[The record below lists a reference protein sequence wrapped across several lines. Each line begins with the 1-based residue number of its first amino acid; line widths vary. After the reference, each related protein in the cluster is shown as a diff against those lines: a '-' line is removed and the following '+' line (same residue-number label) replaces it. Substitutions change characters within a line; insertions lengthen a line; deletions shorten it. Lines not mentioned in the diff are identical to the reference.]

1 MKLKLDFSFFNFFS
15 IPGLDIRHRR
25 IDRRKDLHPSV
36 FFLGYSFPHQALIHK
51 LKKAQ
56 KTHIYTDTKMD
67 SQTIGILG
75 GGQLGRMIVEAANR
89 LNIKTIILESGAE
102 SPAKQINASGEH
114 IDGSFNNIDDIR
126 KLAAKSDVLTVEI
139 EHVDTEALKTIQKET
154 GVKIYPSPETLE
166 IIKDKYRQKEHLIAH
181 NVDVAE
187 SVSVESTETALQ
199 AVGAKFGY
207 PFMLKSKTMAYD
219 GRGNYVVKDATYI
232 KEALEVLSNRPLYA
246 EKWAPFTKELA
257 VMVVRNPSGEVFS
270 YPTVETIHKDNICH
284 TVYAPARVNDTTQ
297 FKAQI
302 LAKKAVSTFSG
313 AGIFGVEMFLLPG
326 GELLINEIAPRPH
339 NSGHYT
345 IDACVTSQFEAHIR
359 SITGLPMPKNFT
371 CFSTPQTNAIMLNVL
386 GFDEP
391 NGELELCKRA
401 LETSNASVYLY
412 GKSTRPK
419 RKMGHINIVSGS
431 MSDCERRLA
440 YIEGANVSTES
451 EQTSE
456 TIPGTSKSP
465 LVGVIMGS
473 DSDLPVMSAGCNILK
488 KFGVPFE
495 VTIVSAHRTPHRMAK
510 YAIDAPK
517 RGLKCIIAGAG
528 GAAHLPGMVAAMTPL
543 PVIGVPVK
551 GSTLD
556 GVDSLHSIV
565 QMPRGIP
572 VATVAINNATNAAL
586 LAVRILGAFDGKWIT
601 EMETYMSSMEDE
613 VLGKADKLETEGYEQ
628 YLSTY
633 KK

>member
-1 MKLKLDFSFFNFFS
+1 
-15 IPGLDIRHRR
+15 
-25 IDRRKDLHPSV
+25 
-36 FFLGYSFPHQALIHK
+36 
-51 LKKAQ
+51 
-56 KTHIYTDTKMD
+56 MD
-67 SQTIGILG
+67 SKKIGILG

-89 LNIKTIILESGAE
+89 LNIETIILESGE
-102 SPAKQINASGEH
+102 NSPAKQINASGEH
-114 IDGSFNNIDDIR
+114 IDGSFKNIDDIR
-126 KLAAKSDVLTVEI
+126 KLAEKSDVLTVEI
-139 EHVDTEALKTIQKET
+139 EHVDTEALKQIQKET
-154 GVKIYPSPETLE
+154 GVKIYPSPETIE
-166 IIKDKYRQKEHLIAH
+166 IIKDKFRQKEHLIQH
-181 NVDVAE
+181 NVAVAE
-187 SVSVESTETALQ
+187 SVSVESSESALKE
-199 AVGAKFGY
+199 VGDKFGY
-207 PFMLKSKTMAYD
+207 PFMLKSKTEAYD
-219 GRGNYVVKDATYI
+219 GRGNFAVNNESSFNDALT
-232 KEALEVLSNRPLYA
+232 VLSNRSLYA
-246 EKWAPFTKELA
+246 EKWAPFVKELA
-257 VMVVRNPSGEVFS
+257 VMVVRNPDGEVFS

-284 TVYAPARVNDTTQ
+284 TVYAPARTNDTIQT
-297 FKAQI
+297 KAQI
-302 LAKKAVSTFSG
+302 LAKKAVSTFPG
-313 AGIFGVEMFLLPG
+313 AGIFGVEMFLLPD

-359 SITGLPMPKNFT
+359 AIAGLPMPKNFT

-401 LETSNASVYLY
+401 LETPNASVYLY

-431 MSDCERRLA
+431 MDDCERRLA
-440 YIEGANVSTES
+440 YIEGNGAAVEADDASS
-451 EQTSE
+451 SDAA
-456 TIPGTSKSP
+456 GTSKSP

-473 DSDLPVMSAGCNILK
+473 DSDLPVMSLGCNILK
-488 KFGVPFE
+488 QFGVPFE
-495 VTIVSAHRTPHRMAK
+495 VTIVSAHRTPQRMAK
-510 YAIDAPK
+510 YAIEAPK

-572 VATVAINNATNAAL
+572 VATVAINNSTNAAL
-586 LAVRILGAFDGKWIT
+586 LAIRILGAYDFSWISK
-601 EMETYMSSMEDE
+601 METYMNNMEDE

-633 KK
+633 K